1 MLGGNAEYLA
11 KNDLKKAGYDE
22 DVIVE
27 ATGYADTDNA
37 DILAAR
43 ALFAEKLEAHRA
55 VTSAEAEQVKAAG
68 GLFILGTERHESR
81 RIDNQLRGRSGR
93 QGDPGESR
101 CYLALTDDILR
112 LFGSERIMGMMETL
126 GMEEDTPVDHKLL
139 SSAIEQSQKTV
150 ESRNFQTRKAT
161 LEYDDVMNAQR
172 KLIYEQRY
180 SVLNGEDVEN
190 SVRGMVSEFIANTV
204 GTVDPKTE
212 EDFEQIVGVF
222 YPLFLRRSALRYR
235 AGITCGEILETA
247 QEAADAVY
255 RQREAELGLMDNG
268 TPLMRELERVVLLR
282 VVDEYWMDH
291 IDAMAELRRG
301 IGLRGYGNV
310 KPVDA
315 YRQEGFDMF
324 ESMISGI
331 RQEVVRRMY
340 LTRVRAEQGVQRKSV
355 VKNPVANAGGDASL
369 KKTPVKREKKP
380 GRNDPCP
387 CGKLRPNG
395 LPMKYKD
402 CHGRNE

>member
-1 MLGGNAEYLA
+1 ML
-11 KNDLKKAGYDE
+11 
-22 DVIVE
+22 
-27 ATGYADTDNA
+27 
-37 DILAAR
+37 
-43 ALFAEKLEAHRA
+43 
-55 VTSAEAEQVKAAG
+55 
-68 GLFILGTERHESR
+68 ES
-81 RIDNQLRGRSGR
+81 
-93 QGDPGESR
+93 
-101 CYLALTDDILR
+101 
-112 LFGSERIMGMMETL
+112 L
-126 GMEEDTPVDHKLL
+126 GMEEDVPVDNKML
-139 SSAIEQSQKTV
+139 SNAIEQSQKTV

-180 SVLNGEDVEN
+180 SVLNGEDVQASIHN
-190 SVRGMVSEFIANTV
+190 MITEFIRNTV
-204 GTVDPKTE
+204 GTADPQTR
-212 EDFEQIVGVF
+212 EDFEEIVGVF
-222 YPLFLRRSALRYR
+222 YPLFLRRGAIRWEE
-235 AGITCGEILETA
+235 GITCEEIREKA
-247 QEAADAVY
+247 EEAANAVY
-255 RQREAELGLMDNG
+255 RQREAELGPMADG

-324 ESMISGI
+324 ENMVFGI
-331 RQEVVRRMY
+331 RQEVVRRIYMV
-340 LTRVRAEQGVQRKSV
+340 RVRAEQGVQRKSV

-402 CHGRNE
+402 CCGKNA